1 MGLNLKN
8 DIIFKAFFGRKGN
21 EKYLKD
27 FLESMLKIEINK
39 IEVQDEVS
47 VEKLFQEEKGGRLDL
62 VATLNDGIK
71 VNIEMQ
77 VRPKKDFIERT
88 LIYSSKIIARE
99 EGKGLRYNKL
109 KKVIMINILD
119 FKLFKETEDYI
130 NESVIVLKNHRE
142 REIMDNQKWYFI
154 ELPKFRKQNID
165 IEDRLQQ
172 WLLFIDDVNKG
183 GIKMAENKSKVLKE
197 ARKEVTY
204 LTGDEEIKRLA
215 ELREKWEMERIW
227 DEELARK
234 ERNRAGNRTRN
245 RARNCQAE
253 KNKKRIK

>member
-1 MGLNLKN
+1 
-8 DIIFKAFFGRKGN
+8 
-21 EKYLKD
+21 
-27 FLESMLKIEINK
+27 
-39 IEVQDEVS
+39 
-47 VEKLFQEEKGGRLDL
+47 
-62 VATLNDGIK
+62 
-71 VNIEMQ
+71 MQ